1 MCSLC
6 GVMSKE
12 HWAELGDSRR
22 ARVFRAVLL
31 DRVLA
36 HFGLAVT
43 AWGGSY
49 VVRDAK
55 GGSAVVSDLGALWVE
70 AERLGGRPLD
80 PLDPDL
86 VAALTP

>member
-6 GVMSKE
+6 GVIVKE
-12 HWAELGDSRR
+12 HWAELDGGRR
-22 ARVFRAVLL
+22 ARVFRAALL

-36 HFGLAVT
+36 HFGLSVA
-43 AWGGSY
+43 AWAGSY

-70 AERLGGRPLD
+70 AERLAGHPLD
-80 PLDPDL
+80 PLDPAL
-86 VAALTP
+86 AAALAP